1 MRKLVMSLSVLG
13 GLLFAGTLPATANAA
28 AGLTA
33 THINQSEGL
42 VQKTGWRGG
51 WGHRGWGGGWGHRG
65 WGGGWGWRHRG
76 WGGGWG
82 RPRLGRRL
90 GLATSWLGLG
100 TSSLVVGHRPTALL
114 GIWWLLS
121 LLRRLLRRP
130 LLLSQ
135 LRLASPLLGPPS
147 LGLGTSSLGLGTS
160 SLGLGTSSLGLGTSS
175 LGLRPPILRP

>member
-42 VQKTGWRGG
+42 VQKAGWRGG

-65 WGGGWGWRHRG
+65 WGGGWGWGHRGWGGGWGWRHRG

-82 RPRLGRRL
+82 WRHRGW
-90 GLATSWLGLG
+90 GW
-100 TSSLVVGHRPTALL
+100 GHRRWWW
-114 GIWWLLS
+114 GIGL
-121 LLRRLLRRP
+121 P
-130 LLLSQ
+130 LYW
-135 LRLASPLLGPPS
+135 G
-147 LGLGTSSLGLGTS
+147 
-160 SLGLGTSSLGLGTSS
+160 
-175 LGLRPPILRP
+175 

>member
-42 VQKTGWRGG
+42 VQKAGWRGGWGHRGWGGGWGHRGWGGG

-76 WGGGWG
+76 WGW
-82 RPRLGRRL
+82 
-90 GLATSWLGLG
+90 
-100 TSSLVVGHRPTALL
+100 GHRRWWW
-114 GIWWLLS
+114 GIGLPLYWGYRWLLS

-147 LGLGTSSLGLGTS
+147 LGLGTSPLGLGTS

-175 LGLRPPILRP
+175 LGLRPRILRP

>member
-42 VQKTGWRGG
+42 VQKAGWRRGG

-82 RPRLGRRL
+82 WRHRGWGWGHRGWGGICIGLPLYWGYPVRYYGYYGPYYGGRYYYR
-90 GLATSWLGLG
+90 GYGWRHRYWGHRRWG
-100 TSSLVVGHRPTALL
+100 WGHRRWGWRTSSSGVGDIGVGVWGTIVVRS
-114 GIWWLLS
+114 LS
-121 LLRRLLRRP
+121 SRFT
-130 LLLSQ
+130 
-135 LRLASPLLGPPS
+135 S
-147 LGLGTSSLGLGTS
+147 LK
-160 SLGLGTSSLGLGTSS
+160 
-175 LGLRPPILRP
+175 PIT